1 MPAVDWNTVAQQ
13 AITAVANSLGASWTS
28 VSGAAT
34 HSIQLL
40 VQTAQYIAANSATL
54 DQTDQKLLTDNQQL
68 AMKNVLLGYEDVGI
82 VAAEQAIAAAS
93 NVVQGAL
100 TTALAGII

>member
-1 MPAVDWNTVAQQ
+1 MPAVNWNTVAQQ
-13 AITAVANSLGASWTS
+13 AIAAAQHSLGASWNTAA
-28 VSGAAT
+28 SGAI

-54 DQTDQKLLTDNQQL
+54 DQRDRELLTDNQQL
-68 AMKNVLLGYEDVGI
+68 AMKNVLLGCEDI
-82 VAAEQAIAAAS
+82 SIAAAEQAAAAAW

-100 TTALAGII
+100 ATALAAKV